1 MDERARGFLTDLL
14 ETPSPAGYET
24 RGQRRWLEYVEEFAD
39 ETWTDDYGNAVAVAR
54 GEPDAP
60 EIALTGH
67 ADEIGFIVRSIDD
80 DGFVRPGPVG
90 GADATVSRG
99 QHVTIHTAEG
109 PVSGV
114 VGQTAI
120 HLREDDDE
128 PDVSDLWIDVG
139 ADDGEEAGERL
150 EVGDPITFASTYTWL
165 GEKRLAGRGIDN
177 RVGIWAAAEG
187 LRRAVEEDAEAT
199 VYAVST
205 VQEEVGRRGA
215 AMIGFDL
222 EVDAVVTVDV
232 THALDY
238 PSAPS
243 EKASDVSL
251 GEGPVVG
258 RGSTNHPVVCQAVR
272 KAAAD
277 AGIDVQLEALGTS
290 TGTDAEAFYTV
301 RGGTPTQVV
310 SVPNRYMHTPAEVVD
325 VDDLTEVATLLG
337 EFAGAASAY
346 DGFAVDV

>member
-1 MDERARGFLTDLL
+1 MDDSAREFLTDLL

-24 RGQRRWLEYVEEFAD
+24 RGQRRWLEYIEDVSD
-39 ETWTDDYGNAVAVAR
+39 ETWTDDYGNAVAVAE
-54 GEPDAP
+54 GDPDAP
-60 EIALTGH
+60 AIALTGH
-67 ADEIGFIVRSIDD
+67 VDEIGFIVRSIDD

-99 QHVTIHTAEG
+99 QHVTVHTADG

-120 HLREDDDE
+120 HLRDE
-128 PDVSDLWIDVG
+128 ENNPDVSDLWIDVG
-139 ADDGEEAGERL
+139 AEDGEEARERV
-150 EVGDPITFASTYTWL
+150 EVGDPITFSSTYTWL
-165 GEKRLAGRGIDN
+165 GDDRLAGRGLDN
-177 RVGIWAAAEG
+177 RVGIWAVAEG
-187 LRRAVEEDAEAT
+187 LRQAVEGDVEAT

-215 AMIGFDL
+215 EMVGFDL
-222 EVDAVVTVDV
+222 EADAVVAVDV

-238 PSAPS
+238 PGAPS
-243 EKASDVSL
+243 EKASAIEL
-251 GEGPVVG
+251 GEGPVVS

-272 KAAAD
+272 KAATD

-290 TGTDAEAFYTV
+290 TGTDAEAFYTA

-325 VDDLTEVATLLG
+325 LEDLTEVATLLG
-337 EFAGAASAY
+337 AFALEASEY
-346 DGFAVDV
+346 DGFAVNV

>member
-1 MDERARGFLTDLL
+1 MDERAREFLTDLL

-24 RGQRRWLEYVEEFAD
+24 RGQRRWLEYVTDVSD
-39 ETWTDDYGNAVAVAR
+39 ETWTDDYGNALAVAE

-60 EIALTGH
+60 AIALTGH
-67 ADEIGFIVRSIDD
+67 VDEIGFIVRTIDD

-99 QHVTIHTAEG
+99 QHVTVHTADG

-120 HLREDDDE
+120 HLRDGADD

-139 ADDGEEAGERL
+139 AEDGDTARERV
-150 EVGDPITFASTYTWL
+150 EVGDPITASSTYTRL
-165 GEKRLAGRGIDN
+165 GDDRLAGRGLDN
-177 RVGIWAAAEG
+177 RVGLWAVAEG
-187 LRRAVEEDAEAT
+187 FRRAVEGEAEAT

-215 AMIGFDL
+215 EMVGFDL
-222 EVDAVVTVDV
+222 EVDAVVAVDV

-243 EKASDVSL
+243 EKASAIDL

-272 KAAAD
+272 KAATD

-290 TGTDAEAFYTV
+290 TGTDAEAFYTA

-310 SVPNRYMHTPAEVVD
+310 SVPSRYMHTPAEVID
-325 VDDLTEVATLLG
+325 LEDLTDVATLLG
-337 EFAGAASAY
+337 AFALEAGEY
-346 DGFAVDV
+346 DDFAVDV